1 MNDGPHPTPG
11 RLGWLF
17 AALLFGILAGG
28 GIAWALISHRAESAP
43 VVAYQMPTPT
53 ASASLDDS
61 AERAGLALRRHRHT
75 VHPGEDLPSILVGA
89 QASTAASPTPAPDLA
104 AGLDGSTATEPPA
117 ATISPEQTPAPRQT
131 LLVDGIAITQPPAS
145 SAPPMPLPRPANR
158 VVYDLNSTG
167 VDDSITLAVEGIQSY
182 LKGKGFTL
190 REDTWGGEL
199 SAGRAKAVSHQL
211 FKGNDYWFCMG
222 SAATGSTVRVRL
234 YDNEGNAVDTNYW
247 QHEQSD
253 GSYAA
258 AELLCQHTG
267 TYFVVVFA
275 EKMPEE
281 RIPWG
286 VVFAYR

>member
-1 MNDGPHPTPG
+1 MNTGPHPTSG

-17 AALLFGILAGG
+17 AALLFGVLAGG
-28 GIAWALISHRAESAP
+28 GIAWALISHRAENPS
-43 VVAYQMPTPT
+43 VVIYQMPTPT
-53 ASASLDDS
+53 ASASPDDS
-61 AERAGLALRRHRHT
+61 AERSGPALRRHRHT
-75 VHPGEDLPSILVGA
+75 IHPAEDLPSFLEGA
-89 QASTAASPTPAPDLA
+89 QANPAASPTPTPDLA
-104 AGLDGSTATEPPA
+104 AGVDGSVATEPPA
-117 ATISPEQTPAPRQT
+117 ATISPDQSPAARQT
-131 LLVDGIAITQPPAS
+131 LLVDGIAITQPPTLS
-145 SAPPMPLPRPANR
+145 SPTPRPASH

-167 VDDSITLAVEGIQSY
+167 VDDSVTLAIDGIQSY

-199 SAGRAKAVSHQL
+199 SAGKAKAVSHQL

-222 SAATGSTVRVRL
+222 SAVAGTTVRVRL

-267 TYFVVVFA
+267 TYFVVMFA
-275 EKMPEE
+275 EKTPEE

>member
-1 MNDGPHPTPG
+1 MNDGPHPTSG

-17 AALLFGILAGG
+17 AALLGGVLAGG
-28 GIAWALISHRAESAP
+28 GIAWALISRRAETPS
-43 VVAYQMPTPT
+43 VVIYQMPTPA
-53 ASASLDDS
+53 ASVSPDDS
-61 AERAGLALRRHRHT
+61 ADRAGGAQRRRRHT
-75 VHPGEDLPSILVGA
+75 IHPAEDLPSFLESA
-89 QASTAASPTPAPDLA
+89 QVTPAVSPTPTPDLA
-104 AGLDGSTATEPPA
+104 AGIDGSAVAEPPA
-117 ATISPEQTPAPRQT
+117 ATISPEQTPAARQT
-131 LLVDGIAITQPPAS
+131 LLVDGIAITQPSTPA
-145 SAPPMPLPRPANR
+145 APTPRPANR

-167 VDDSITLAVEGIQSY
+167 VDDSVALAVDGIQNY

-199 SAGRAKAVSHQL
+199 SAAKAVSHQL

-222 SAATGSTVRVRL
+222 SAAAGSTVRVRL
-234 YDNEGNAVDTNYW
+234 YDSDGNAVDTNYW

-267 TYFVVVFA
+267 TYFVVMFA
-275 EKMPEE
+275 EKTPEE